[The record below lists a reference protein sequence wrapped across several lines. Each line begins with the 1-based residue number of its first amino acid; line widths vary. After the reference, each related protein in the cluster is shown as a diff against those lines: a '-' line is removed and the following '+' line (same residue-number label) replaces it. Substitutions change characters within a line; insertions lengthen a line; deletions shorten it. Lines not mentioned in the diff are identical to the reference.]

1 MTRTTL
7 LTHCVYDS
15 ANSRSF
21 PEAHPLIESAVDPA
35 ADVDVVFVIGSQVQD
50 VLATAM
56 AHDSASAIVV
66 ELGSECLGVHTGE
79 HRATEGN
86 RTLGF
91 NRFRMGDDPPSS
103 LVELVRQPRTDA
115 RAIECASRVFG
126 QNGLEVSVCG
136 DHAGRI
142 LDRLLRPYFNETLRR
157 LDEGLASADDLDL
170 TLKLGL
176 GYPEGPISLLER
188 SGLHHHADI
197 TEKLFQVY
205 GEKAFAPARRALV
218 AQQRLQAKKHL

>member
-1 MTRTTL
+1 MTKTTS

-15 ANSRSF
+15 GNSRSF
-21 PEAHPLIESAVDPA
+21 PEMHPLIESAMDPA
-35 ADVDVVFVIGSQVQD
+35 ADVDVVFVIGSQIQD
-50 VLATAM
+50 ALATAM
-56 AHDSASAIVV
+56 AHDSARAIVV
-66 ELGSECLGVHTGE
+66 ELGTECLGVHTGE
-79 HRATEGN
+79 HRATEGD

-91 NRFRMGDDPPSS
+91 SRFRMGDDPPSG
-103 LVELVRQPRTDA
+103 LVELVNQPRTDMA
-115 RAIECASRVFG
+115 AIECATQIFNH
-126 QNGLEVSVCG
+126 NGLEVSRCG

-142 LDRLLRPYFNETLRR
+142 LDRLLRPYFNESLRR

-176 GYPEGPISLLER
+176 GYPEGPVSLLER

-197 TEKLFQVY
+197 TEELFQVY

-218 AQQRLQAKKHL
+218 ARQRLQAKKNT